1 MNETLTIKNVDLKD
15 LEQQR
20 LLLISIIMDDV
31 ILSTMTADQQYAL
44 QGIIAMLDSWAD
56 GVYHNG
62 VRSVSIDTSLVQSL
76 TKRIEAYP
84 VELKWRNR

>member
-1 MNETLTIKNVDLKD
+1 MNETLIIKDVDLKD

-20 LLLISIIMDDV
+20 LLLISISMDDA

-56 GVYHNG
+56 DIYHNG
-62 VRSVSIDTSLVQSL
+62 VRSVSINTSLVQSL
-76 TKRIEAYP
+76 AKRIEAYP